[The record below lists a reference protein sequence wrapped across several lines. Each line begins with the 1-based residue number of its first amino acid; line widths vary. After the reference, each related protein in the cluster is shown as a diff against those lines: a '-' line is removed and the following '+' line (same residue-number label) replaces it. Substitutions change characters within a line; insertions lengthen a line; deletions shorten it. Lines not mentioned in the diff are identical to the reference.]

1 MFWKLKCDYYFVGS
15 ELLITGP
22 SDLGVPCPSPSYEYT
37 YSGIV
42 YCCCGGGCCWDK
54 CASSAPPTNCLQ
66 GVSGGEWIYS
76 AELGYFQ
83 AFATTIG
90 GELTAACY

>member
-1 MFWKLKCDYYFVGS
+1 MIIFLGS
-15 ELLITGP
+15 KLLITGP
-22 SDLGVPCPSPSYEYT
+22 PDLGAPCPSPSYKYT
-37 YSGIV
+37 YSGID
-42 YCCCGGGCCWDK
+42 YCCCYGGCCWDK

-83 AFATTIG
+83 AFATRVCQLGMHMI
-90 GELTAACY
+90 ASSNVRH